1 MVDKIG
7 VPFNNPH
14 EPKMRIGAF
23 DFFKDG
29 KTAAVCTWDGDV
41 WIVSNIDEKLDKVTW
56 KRFATGLHEPLGL
69 KIVNEK
75 IHTVGD
81 NQITR
86 FHDYNGDDEADFLE
100 NFNNDWENTEGF
112 HAFCFDLH
120 TDPEGNFYFSIGCPV
135 RAGGRG
141 FERMG
146 KHHGSVIKVS
156 PDGKKLSIYASG
168 FRAPNGIGVG
178 PNGEVLSLIHI

>member
-1 MVDKIG
+1 MQWGDPITVQSELSDDQNNAYVVDKIG
-7 VPFNNPH
+7 VPFNNPL

-29 KTAAVCTWDGDV
+29 KTAAVCTWDGDIWV
-41 WIVSNIDEKLDKVTW
+41 VSNIDEHLNKVSW

-75 IHTVGD
+75 IYTVGD

-86 FHDYNGDDEADFLE
+86 FHDLNRDGEADFLE

-120 TDPEGNFYFSIGCPV
+120 TDPEGNFYLPWGVPY
-135 RAGGRG
+135 GQG
-141 FERMG
+141 
-146 KHHGSVIKVS
+146 
-156 PDGKKLSIYASG
+156 
-168 FRAPNGIGVG
+168 GVG
-178 PNGEVLSLIHI
+178 LKEWGNSMAR